1 MEKESIKCIID
12 ATEATSDP
20 ENFKKQKDKKLDNLF
35 FISAHKNSSSS
46 YDAVKSYNKPFTP
59 CNEKKI
65 TKLHGPPQMVA
76 TGTRS
81 TMWQL
86 GAGLKCQSKAQA

>member
-35 FISAHKNSSSS
+35 FKSAHKNSSSS
-46 YDAVKSYNKPFTP
+46 YDAVLSYNKPFTP